1 MSDEK
6 AERVMQKVYYLD
18 TVLFVPHYSKPHWW
32 VCAGGMERERI
43 TGAFSHLRSRSEHPE
58 GRPASRFASPLP
70 LGRDST
76 RSA

>member
-32 VCAGGMERERI
+32 VCAGGMERTTAWLNERYA
-43 TGAFSHLRSRSEHPE
+43 TKEDLYLWPRHWNMS
-58 GRPASRFASPLP
+58 
-70 LGRDST
+70 
-76 RSA
+76 